1 VATPS
6 APALTRIS
14 SFFGHFRWL
23 FMPLGLM
30 ALIAVGVH
38 AAADTIDDRL
48 LWLVQ
53 SLDAWL
59 DGHFAQTELTQSWVD
74 RLGSREQTMIARAV
88 TLVWELL
95 ADVVL
100 LIPLLGYSEGTPSA
114 FKRDTWRT
122 LVQRLYRQPT
132 SMRVVRPLV
141 TGIFALAGAYAIY
154 RMVEGA
160 LFISIRAGVA
170 PDSSAQPLAHV
181 IAILAFLHVSIAFGW
196 RAVLRA
202 LQHADA
208 ACTPV
213 DAEVTAAEKLALLTG
228 QKKLKSKKSPWTV
241 GLIGTGI
248 AAPLALAALLDALPL
263 LSFFR

>member
-1 VATPS
+1 
-6 APALTRIS
+6 
-14 SFFGHFRWL
+14 
-23 FMPLGLM
+23 M

-38 AAADTIDDRL
+38 AAADTVDDRL

-59 DGHFAQTELTQSWVD
+59 DASFARVDFMQSWVD
-74 RLGSREQTMIARAV
+74 KIGSREQTLTARGF

-95 ADVVL
+95 ADFVL
-100 LIPLLGYSEGTPSA
+100 AVPLLGYREGMPSA

-122 LVQRLYRQPT
+122 LVQRLNRQPT
-132 SMRVVRPLV
+132 PMRILRPAF
-141 TGIFALAGAYAIY
+141 TGIFALAGAYAIA
-154 RMVEGA
+154 RMVDGA

-170 PDSSAQPLAHV
+170 PDSWAQPLARA
-181 IAILAFLHVSIAFGW
+181 IAFLAFLHVSIALGW

-208 ACTPV
+208 SCTPV

-228 QKKLKSKKSPWTV
+228 QQKLRSKKSPWTV
-241 GLIGTGI
+241 GLIGSAI